1 VEEKRREITWRLLR
15 NRGQVMGMSRQR
27 GQVADTGRVIGHQ
40 CPWEGGIEWRLE
52 FQQRL
57 GLHYKAKE
65 VKVWIRGS
73 VCE

>member
-1 VEEKRREITWRLLR
+1 
-15 NRGQVMGMSRQR
+15 MGMSRQR